1 MENYESGKNMN
12 DLEKKKKKIIL
23 KVIGLLKNTKI

>member
-12 DLEKKKKKIIL
+12 DLEKKKKIIL

>member
-12 DLEKKKKKIIL
+12 DLEKKKKK
-23 KVIGLLKNTKI
+23 NTKSYWITQK